1 MIGHSYSCF
10 VCTFIS
16 YLNPLATFTLKS
28 SIREKESH
36 IKIFE
41 WKQRWKSTNNAECEV
56 LFELKVNSNRRFRR
70 IASICIIVGTLR
82 LLLLFCFECKQVSC
96 FWLRVFPKRSKNAIQ
111 SRDTFKQKKSNSLN
125 VCKMLLWSPFRMF
138 FSSAM
143 LSFTAKNIYNWIHK
157 YQLDLSIC
165 CAIAIVN

>member
-41 WKQRWKSTNNAECEV
+41 WIQRWKSTNNAECEV
-56 LFELKVNSNRRFRR
+56 LFELKVSSNRRFRR

-111 SRDTFKQKKSNSLN
+111 SRDTFKQKKKQFVKRVQNAFMESISDVFF
-125 VCKMLLWSPFRMF
+125 VCYAIF
-138 FSSAM
+138 
-143 LSFTAKNIYNWIHK
+143 HCQK
-157 YQLDLSIC
+157 YL
-165 CAIAIVN
+165 